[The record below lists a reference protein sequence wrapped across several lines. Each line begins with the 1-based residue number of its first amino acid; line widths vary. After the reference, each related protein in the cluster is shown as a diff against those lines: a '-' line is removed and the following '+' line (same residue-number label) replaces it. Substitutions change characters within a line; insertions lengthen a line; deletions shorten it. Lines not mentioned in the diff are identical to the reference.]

1 MSTMKAQAL
10 PTAGRDLLLELHR
23 NKDRLP
29 PYNTKLV
36 RACFQDLQDSVQE
49 LQHQVRA
56 ASSSVA
62 GSGGGGGEQQQP
74 QYQQEEEEG
83 GGKKPSMSTRPSILH
98 QNERIQRQKRYLLA
112 YHRHR
117 MELLK
122 EQQHPGAGG
131 TSTGGGGGGAANAQ
145 EVEFQNDYR
154 ELRALYAEQ
163 VFELD
168 AVPPTSHMVQVRVL
182 RDMQQV
188 VLESGRAVTFTKG
201 SWLYL
206 PRADVLEF
214 LRDGTLELKE
224 GEEVDF

>member
-62 GSGGGGGEQQQP
+62 GSGGGGDEHQQP
-74 QYQQEEEEG
+74 QYQQQEGG

-122 EQQHPGAGG
+122 EQHPGAG
-131 TSTGGGGGGAANAQ
+131 TSTGGGGGAANAQ

>member
-62 GSGGGGGEQQQP
+62 GSGGGEQQQP
-74 QYQQEEEEG
+74 QYQQEEEG

-131 TSTGGGGGGAANAQ
+131 TSTGGGGGAANAQ